1 MLTIDAMQAL
11 LTALAAAG
19 IDAHDGEPV
28 TPTEGRYVAA
38 WDDTGLRRPARHGGN
53 APNATYTY
61 RLMCVAR
68 TPDGLRALVD
78 DVTAA
83 LTGLRLGG
91 RETSPLTE
99 QFAGPALTGGPDGD
113 KRHTKT
119 LTYTAAFP
127 RPRPAQEAPHV

>member
-1 MLTIDAMQAL
+1 MYALDAMQAL
-11 LTALAAAG
+11 LAALTAAG
-19 IDAHDGEPV
+19 VAAHDGEPTV
-28 TPTEGRYVAA
+28 APEGRYVAA
-38 WDDTGLRRPARHGGN
+38 WDDTGLRRPARHAGN

-68 TPDGLRALVD
+68 THDGLRALVD

-91 RETSPLTE
+91 RETSPLVE
-99 QFAGPALTGGPDGD
+99 QFAGPTLTGGPDGD

-119 LTYTAAFP
+119 LTYTATFP